1 MNTERESVGNI
12 INIVLKA
19 VALGMAVTVIVTSI
33 LGLMDPQV
41 YITMLAVGVF
51 GLAVTALDKE

>member
-41 YITMLAVGVF
+41 YITMLAV
-51 GLAVTALDKE
+51 TALDKE